1 MNLDRR
7 IFLGTLGVGALKV
20 MTPEQKADALEN
32 YMINE
37 LEQPLGAQ
45 DRQNRRQGQQ
55 QSQARAPRGTGSL
68 FQPSTRK
75 LEPMPKKPTLQDFY
89 KLRFGS
95 SSHCLQSAT
104 RAMENDFPE
113 ETILACMLH
122 DVVQNLMKSNHGH
135 WGGQLFEPYV
145 PAEVAWGIRYHAPL
159 RFFPDEAVGYEYPD
173 MYNRMFGEDYVPSEI
188 TQKEYKFARN
198 HKWYMHARSVTMN
211 DEYSFDRNKRP
222 TIDPFE
228 DIIGRLFR
236 VPEEG
241 LGNDSSPSAHM
252 WRTMA
257 DPTRPL

>member
-20 MTPEQKADALEN
+20 MTPEQKADALEH
-32 YMINE
+32 YMIDQ
-37 LEQPLGAQ
+37 LEQPLDAQ

-55 QSQARAPRGTGSL
+55 QDPARPPRGTGGL
-68 FQPSTRK
+68 FQPTTRK
-75 LEPMPKKPTLQDFY
+75 LEPMPKKPTLQDFFR
-89 KLRFGS
+89 LRFAPA
-95 SSHCLQSAT
+95 SHVLQSAT
-104 RAMENDFPE
+104 RAMEHDFPE

-122 DVVQNLMKSNHGH
+122 DVVLNLIKPNHGQ
-135 WGGQLFEPYV
+135 WGGQLLEPYV
-145 PAEVAWGIRYHAPL
+145 PAEVAWGVRYHAPL

-188 TQKEYKFARN
+188 TQKEYKFARG
-198 HKWYMHARSVTMN
+198 HKWYMHARMVTMN

-228 DIIGRLFR
+228 DIIGRHFR
-236 VPEEG
+236 IPEEG

-252 WRTMA
+252 WRTIA